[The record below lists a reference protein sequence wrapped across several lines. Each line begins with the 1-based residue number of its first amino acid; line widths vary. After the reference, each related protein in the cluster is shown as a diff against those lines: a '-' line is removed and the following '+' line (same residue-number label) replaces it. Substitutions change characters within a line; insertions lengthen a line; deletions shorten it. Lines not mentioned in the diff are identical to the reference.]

1 MRFFAICTISL
12 CGWEVVKID
21 GDDGGFGLG
30 GRWGGL
36 VGVWLCLRAHE
47 LENGFLG

>member
-12 CGWEVVKID
+12 FGWEVVKID

-30 GRWGGL
+30 GGGA
-36 VGVWLCLRAHE
+36 VWWVFGCV
-47 LENGFLG
+47 